1 MFRSVKNVL
10 MVSLISSALFIAC
23 SPNSVIEDNVVEV
36 NTSEVLKSV
45 SGNSASVKISSN
57 LNPGYGQAV
66 YFTGTFDE
74 GNSWTTAVRG
84 SYDNGWYLN
93 VHSSVNFEWKALT
106 GDYNLGQTV
115 SISNSL
121 TWESGENHHETVN
134 QQRIYVLSRPGNAR
148 YGATCYFTGTFDNAN
163 SF

>member
-10 MVSLISSALFIAC
+10 VVSLISSALFIAC

-66 YFTGTFDE
+66 YFTGNFDE

-93 VHSSVNFEWKALT
+93 VHSSGDFEW
-106 GDYNLGQTV
+106 
-115 SISNSL
+115 
-121 TWESGENHHETVN
+121 
-134 QQRIYVLSRPGNAR
+134 
-148 YGATCYFTGTFDNAN
+148 
-163 SF
+163 